1 VSEYFVDH
9 RRVFDAGSDAH
20 TTTAFAANT
29 SLLEGLQSAYSV
41 EKLRFRT
48 TEKFVMNFI
57 AQAAQFT
64 VAFLA
69 SEALLD
75 GFS

>member
-1 VSEYFVDH
+1 ML
-9 RRVFDAGSDAH
+9 SDG
-20 TTTAFAANT
+20 TR
-29 SLLEGLQSAYSV
+29 SRLERLLLAYSV

>member
-1 VSEYFVDH
+1 
-9 RRVFDAGSDAH
+9 
-20 TTTAFAANT
+20 
-29 SLLEGLQSAYSV
+29 
-41 EKLRFRT
+41 
-48 TEKFVMNFI
+48 MNFI

-75 GFS
+75 GFSSAIYNLLVSIVDK

>member
-1 VSEYFVDH
+1 MRLQDNLTNDH
-9 RRVFDAGSDAH
+9 EKRYNSIHQQRNLLNVLRRSIEIA
-20 TTTAFAANT
+20 
-29 SLLEGLQSAYSV
+29 AYSV